1 MRRSF
6 DEKREQLQLQAV
18 QVQEGDEDNEDD
30 EDDEDDDEDDEDNE
44 DDFESL
50 AAPVAAT
57 SAFKKAKGEV
67 KLRASG
73 QKWKKKFVL
82 IVRPP
87 ASLGMPRWFLRF
99 HVPS

>member
-6 DEKREQLQLQAV
+6 DEKREQQQAA
-18 QVQEGDEDNEDD
+18 QAEEGDDKDDEDD
-30 EDDEDDDEDDEDNE
+30 EDDEDDAEDDEDNE